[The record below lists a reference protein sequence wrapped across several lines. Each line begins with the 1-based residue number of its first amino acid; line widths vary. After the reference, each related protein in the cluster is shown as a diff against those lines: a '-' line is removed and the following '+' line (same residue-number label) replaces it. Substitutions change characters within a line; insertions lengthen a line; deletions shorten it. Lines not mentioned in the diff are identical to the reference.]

1 MKMAM
6 PALRPVPLDQLVG
19 SVPNGAMLAVPPDYS
34 YVAMAATRGLVRRG
48 VRGLHLLAVPQSG
61 IQADLLIGA
70 GCVETV
76 ECAAVTLGEL
86 GPAPRFTAA
95 VRSGRVRIKDSTCPA
110 IHAAL
115 QASEKGLP
123 FLPSRGIIG
132 SDLLKVRPDWKLIS
146 NPFPPHD
153 PIVALPALRP
163 DIALFHAPFAD
174 ARGNVWIG
182 RRRELVTMAHAA
194 KASFVTVEEVRDID
208 LMADETLAA
217 GALPALYVGAIA
229 EAKQGAWPL
238 ALPSFYEADEAELRR
253 YAELA
258 ASEDGFARYL
268 AGLAEARHAAA

>member
-1 MKMAM
+1 M
-6 PALRPVPLDQLVG
+6 RSG
-19 SVPNGAMLAVPPDYS
+19 SVVSLEALAGRVPKGAMLAVPPDYS
-34 YVAMAATRGLVRRG
+34 FVAMAATRALIARR
-48 VRGLHLLAVPQSG
+48 VKGLHLLAVPQSG

-86 GPAPRFTAA
+86 GLAPRFTAA

-123 FLPSRGIIG
+123 YLPSRGIIG
-132 SDLLKVRPDWKLIS
+132 SDLLRVRPDWKVVE

-153 PIVALPALRP
+153 PLVALPALKP
-163 DIALFHAPFAD
+163 DVALFHAPFAD
-174 ARGNVWIG
+174 RQGNVWIG

-194 KASFVTVEEVRDID
+194 KESLVTVEEIRDLD
-208 LMADETLAA
+208 LMADETWAA
-217 GALPALYVGAIA
+217 GALSSLYIGAIA
-229 EAKQGAWPL
+229 EARSGAWPL
-238 ALPSFYEADEAELRR
+238 ALPGYYTADEAALRR

-258 ASEDGFARYL
+258 ATEDGFGLYLDEL
-268 AGLAEARHAAA
+268 AGAPHAAE